1 MTTAGPRGR
10 LFRKYVVVLLVL
22 MGGVLM
28 ASSLVELYFS
38 YRETQRS
45 IVRVER
51 AKAVAAAAG
60 IEQLLSEIEQQV
72 RDTTRT
78 ASDDPD
84 ASQVGQGRLGFRQ
97 GLGAAMAEQRELD
110 FLRVLRNVP
119 AVSELRHLDL
129 AGREQ
134 LKVSRLDPD
143 VVGSQEDFSRS
154 SRFLGAKGGKTYWSP
169 VYLKN
174 EAEPFVTLAVPV
186 GKYAVEVTTA
196 EVSLAPVI
204 KLVTQIDVGPGG
216 YAYVVDSR
224 NRLVAHPD
232 SRIVRE
238 FRDLSS
244 LSQVKAARTE
254 PPATGDAVH
263 AAVVANGLGGGRV
276 LAAHAPISSLGWLL
290 FVERP
295 AADAYAPLQAPIIR
309 SAVIFVLGLLLSILA
324 SLLLAR
330 RMVRPIR
337 ILQEGATRI
346 GAGTLDQ
353 PITLRTGDEIEGL
366 AASFNQMAV
375 SLKESYEGLEQK
387 VEARTREL
395 GDANRDLTE
404 ALEQQTATA
413 EILRVISQSPTSI
426 EPVLNALVRSAT
438 RFCAAKDAVIFLP
451 EADGLR
457 VTAHH
462 GPIPH
467 AVGDLRP
474 YGRGTA
480 VGRALVERRAI
491 HVADLQAEEQ
501 EFPEGSR
508 RARELGHRTTLCVPL
523 LRENAAI
530 GVIQLR
536 RAEVNPFSEKQIALL
551 QTFADQAV
559 IAIENVRLFKEL
571 EARNA
576 ELTDTLARQT
586 ATGEVLRAISR
597 APTETQPVFDIIASS
612 AMRLCN
618 AAYCSVCLYDGDKIR
633 MAAIQNA
640 DPAAAEA
647 LQRVFPLEVD
657 EGTLPGRVI
666 RARTVMQ
673 IPDVAADP
681 GYRLKREIQAMGF
694 RSLLAVPLLRD
705 GEPAGTINVGRVE
718 PGQFSATQIELLQT
732 FADQAVIAIE
742 NVRLFTELEARNR
755 DLTESLSQQTAT
767 AEVLKAISRSTFDLQ
782 PVLETLIENAT
793 RLCGASQG
801 FIFRRD
807 GDVYRLAADYQ
818 APAAFKAWVAEG
830 EVRVGDGRMVGRVA
844 QEGRTVQIPDAQA
857 DPMWKAA
864 HADAPEI
871 GEVRTLLG
879 VPMLREGRL
888 VGVIAMWR
896 MVVQAFTDKQVELV
910 TTFADQAVIAIEN
923 VRLLKELQE
932 RNRDL
937 TEALEQQTATAEILR
952 VISRSP
958 TDVQPVFDT
967 IVQNARALCSA
978 DSAGVLSYDGALIH
992 LEALD
997 NNNSERIEAL
1007 RQAYPLPADRRHI
1020 TGRAILT
1027 GLPVH
1032 VADVRADPEYGLPL
1046 LRDTVML
1053 RTLLSVPMVR
1063 EGTPIGA
1070 ITVQRWDTPRPFSDK
1085 QIALLQTFADQAVI
1099 AVENVRLFK
1108 ELQERTAELTRSVDE
1123 LRALGEIGRAV
1134 SSTLD
1139 FQSVLT
1145 GIVSHAVD
1153 LSQADAGTI
1162 YEFDEAAQV
1171 FVPRANHGMTDELI
1185 QALRQTRIRIGM
1197 SESGIG
1203 QAAATR
1209 KAVQIPDLEKQAG
1222 YGLAFMVRAGFRSL
1236 LAVPLLQEDRVIG
1249 GLVVRRKV
1257 AGAFPQS
1264 VVDLLQTFA
1273 TQSVIAI
1280 QNARLFREIDEKSR
1294 ALEELSRNQEQ
1305 LSRLSTALQEPL
1317 SLTEQLTRVL
1327 DAARQVVGLDH
1338 LYIWTPSPAGDG
1350 LMVSAGA
1357 GLTEKDAQALVGV
1370 SIPFDEA
1377 GALAAVYAD
1386 GEPRVFNEANPVP
1399 KRYYLRP
1406 PYSTIAALRLKAFL
1420 VSPMIA
1426 RGRTVGVLSA
1436 DNRTSRTPIAAH
1448 TVDLLHSFAAQ
1459 AAVAVENARLFQE
1472 IQEKGQQLELA
1483 SRHKSQFLANMSHEL
1498 RTPMNAVLGYTDLIL
1513 DDIFGDVPPP
1523 IRETL
1528 ERVKSNGQHLLGLIN
1543 DVLDLSK
1550 IEAGQLTLSL
1560 NDYAMGEVVHA
1571 VVSAVESLAAGKKLA
1586 FEASVALD
1594 LPPGRGDER
1603 RLTQVL
1609 LNLAGNAIKF
1619 TDSGK
1624 VSIDARA
1631 VDGSFVVSVTDTG
1644 PGISEADQVKIF
1656 EEFQQAD
1663 SSSTRA
1669 KGGSGLG
1676 LSISRRIVE
1685 LHGGRLWVESVL
1697 GHGSTFSFTVPL
1709 RVERQAGRA

>member
-1 MTTAGPRGR
+1 MRMPGPGGR

-60 IEQLLSEIEQQV
+60 IEQLLKEIETQV
-72 RDTTRT
+72 RETTRT

-97 GLGAAMAEQRELD
+97 GLGVAMAEQRELD

-129 AGREQ
+129 AGKEQ
-134 LKVSRLDPD
+134 LRVSRLDPD
-143 VVGSQEDFSRS
+143 VVGSQEDFSQKP
-154 SRFLGAKGGKTYWSP
+154 RFLEARGGKTYWSP

-174 EAEPFVTLAVPV
+174 EAEPYVTLAVPV
-186 GKYAVEVTTA
+186 GKYAVEVTSA
-196 EVSLAPVI
+196 EISLAPI
-204 KLVTQIDVGPGG
+204 QKMVTQIDVGPGG

-224 NRLVAHPD
+224 NHLIAHPD
-232 SRIVRE
+232 TRMLRGL
-238 FRDLSS
+238 RDLSG
-244 LSQVKAARTE
+244 LSQVKSARAERQAA
-254 PPATGDAVH
+254 PDA
-263 AAVVANGLGGGRV
+263 APSAVVANGLSGGRV
-276 LAAHAPISSLGWLL
+276 LAAHAPIGALGWFV

-295 AADAYAPLQAPIIR
+295 AADAYAPLRAPIIR
-309 SAVIFVLGLLLSILA
+309 SAIIFVLGLLLSILA

-346 GAGTLDQ
+346 GAGTLDR
-353 PITLRTGDEIEGL
+353 PIELRTGDEIEGL
-366 AASFNQMAV
+366 AASFNQMAA

-387 VEARTREL
+387 VEVRTREL
-395 GDANRDLTE
+395 AEANRDLTE
-404 ALEQQTATA
+404 ALEQQTATS

-426 EPVLNALVRSAT
+426 EPVLSALVKSAT
-438 RFCAAKDAVIFLP
+438 RFCAAQDAVIFLP
-451 EADGLR
+451 EGDSLR
-457 VTAHH
+457 VAAHH

-467 AVGDLRP
+467 ALGSVRSLA
-474 YGRGTA
+474 RGSV
-480 VGRALVERRAI
+480 VGRSFLDRRAVQ
-491 HVADLQAEEQ
+491 VADLQAETED
-501 EFPEGSR
+501 FPEGSK
-508 RARELGHRTTLCVPL
+508 RARELGHRTTLAVPL

-536 RAEVNPFSEKQIALL
+536 RAEVNQFSDKQIALL

-571 EARNA
+571 EVRNS

-586 ATGEVLRAISR
+586 ATSEVLRAISR
-597 APTETQPVFDIIASS
+597 AQTDAQPVFDIIASS

-618 AAYCSVCLYDGDKIR
+618 AAYCSVCLYDGDQIR
-633 MAAIQNA
+633 MAAIENVN
-640 DPAAAEA
+640 PAAAEA
-647 LQRVFPLEVD
+647 LQRVFPLPVD

-681 GYRLKREIQAMGF
+681 AYRLKQEIQAMGF

-705 GEPAGTINVGRVE
+705 GEPTGTINVGRVE
-718 PGQFSATQIELLQT
+718 AGQFSNTQIELLRT
-732 FADQAVIAIE
+732 FADQAVIAI
-742 NVRLFTELEARNR
+742 
-755 DLTESLSQQTAT
+755 
-767 AEVLKAISRSTFDLQ
+767 
-782 PVLETLIENAT
+782 
-793 RLCGASQG
+793 
-801 FIFRRD
+801 
-807 GDVYRLAADYQ
+807 
-818 APAAFKAWVAEG
+818 
-830 EVRVGDGRMVGRVA
+830 
-844 QEGRTVQIPDAQA
+844 
-857 DPMWKAA
+857 
-864 HADAPEI
+864 
-871 GEVRTLLG
+871 
-879 VPMLREGRL
+879 
-888 VGVIAMWR
+888 
-896 MVVQAFTDKQVELV
+896 
-910 TTFADQAVIAIEN
+910 
-923 VRLLKELQE
+923 
-932 RNRDL
+932 
-937 TEALEQQTATAEILR
+937 
-952 VISRSP
+952 
-958 TDVQPVFDT
+958 
-967 IVQNARALCSA
+967 
-978 DSAGVLSYDGALIH
+978 
-992 LEALD
+992 
-997 NNNSERIEAL
+997 
-1007 RQAYPLPADRRHI
+1007 
-1020 TGRAILT
+1020 
-1027 GLPVH
+1027 
-1032 VADVRADPEYGLPL
+1032 
-1046 LRDTVML
+1046 
-1053 RTLLSVPMVR
+1053 
-1063 EGTPIGA
+1063 
-1070 ITVQRWDTPRPFSDK
+1070 
-1085 QIALLQTFADQAVI
+1085 
-1099 AVENVRLFK
+1099 ENVRLFK

-1123 LRALGEIGRAV
+1123 LRALGEVGRAV

-1139 FQSVLT
+1139 FQSVLAS
-1145 GIVSHAVD
+1145 IVSHAVD
-1153 LSQADAGTI
+1153 LSHADAGTI

-1171 FVPRANHGMTDELI
+1171 FVPRANHGMTEDLI
-1185 QALRQTRIRIGM
+1185 QTLRRTRIRIGM
-1197 SESGIG
+1197 TESGIG

-1209 KAVQIPDLEKQAG
+1209 KAVQIPDLEKQVG
-1222 YGLAFMVRAGFRSL
+1222 YGLAFMVKAGFRSL

-1257 AGAFPQS
+1257 AGAFPQA

-1357 GLTEKDAQALVGV
+1357 GLTEEDAQALVGV
-1370 SIPFDEA
+1370 TIPFAEA
-1377 GALAAVYAD
+1377 GALAAVYGD

-1399 KRYYLRP
+1399 EKYHLRP

-1436 DNRTSRTPIAAH
+1436 DNRTSRTQIAAH
-1448 TVDLLHSFAAQ
+1448 TVDLLHTFAAQ

-1472 IQEKGQQLELA
+1472 IQEKGRELELA

-1513 DDIFGDVPPP
+1513 DDIFGEVPAA

-1550 IEAGQLTLSL
+1550 IEAGQLMLSL
-1560 NDYAMGEVVHA
+1560 GDYAMGEVVHA
-1571 VVSAVESLAAGKKLA
+1571 VVSAVESLAAGKKLG
-1586 FEASVALD
+1586 FEATVAPD

-1609 LNLAGNAIKF
+1609 LNLTGNAIKF
-1619 TDSGK
+1619 TDAGK

-1631 VDGSFVVSVTDTG
+1631 ADGNFVVSVTDTG
-1644 PGISEADQVKIF
+1644 PGISEADQQKIF

-1709 RVERQAGRA
+1709 KVERQAGRA